1 MAGGVTRLLDGSD
14 DLQPF
19 KAYFEA
25 LLKSAAF
32 QASPRRCELL
42 RYLVDVS
49 ISGQGSKLS
58 EYAIALD
65 VFRKPESF
73 DQRID
78 STVRSEVSRLRK
90 TVSSYYAGAGA
101 QDPWRIVFPARGY
114 VPEVSRVVP
123 EISTVEQEQDSP
135 SSEQASSPRQIPS
148 RAVGLASI
156 ALVVAVAVVAIF
168 IRFRPHGIFENSRPE
183 NLSAATEA
191 HHAAAPNP
199 AARALYLKGQYY
211 WEHRTE
217 GSLNE
222 AVDAYTQAIVADS
235 EYAEAYAGLA
245 ASYDLMPEYAS
256 MPQKDAF
263 SRAIAAA
270 NKAISLDRSISIAH
284 RALAFGLFW
293 SQTDI
298 PRAFSEFQ
306 EAVRLAPN
314 DAEAHHWY
322 ATALNAVSRLPEAQ
336 KEIDIAQQLSPAS
349 RSILV
354 DNAWIRFVAGDPQA
368 VAKLRE
374 LEAAEPD
381 FRSPPEFLARIAL
394 ARGEYADYIEQLRR
408 IAAIS
413 KNPADLEFSESARK
427 GWDDGGSVGML
438 RAMKAIQERAY
449 VRNQSD
455 GYDLARTCA
464 LLGEKQQAVKYLE
477 AAFAAKDMFLPDAL
491 RADWAPQLNGYPP
504 FENFRA
510 QIRSRFGISRT

>member
-1 MAGGVTRLLDGSD
+1 MAGGSARLLDRSE

-19 KAYFEA
+19 EDYFEA
-25 LLKSAAF
+25 LLKSPTF
-32 QASPRRCELL
+32 QPSPRRCELL

-90 TVSSYYAGAGA
+90 TVSSYYEGPGAD
-101 QDPWRIVFPARGY
+101 DPWRIVFPVRGY
-114 VPEVSRVVP
+114 VPGIYRVVP
-123 EISTVEQEQDSP
+123 EVSPIEAKQNLSSTEPVTSVLHT
-135 SSEQASSPRQIPS
+135 PRGAI
-148 RAVGLASI
+148 GLASI
-156 ALVVAVAVVAIF
+156 VLVLVAAVAAIF
-168 IRFRPHGIFENSRPE
+168 IYSRPHGISVSSQPASPNDV
-183 NLSAATEA
+183 AEA
-191 HHAAAPNP
+191 HHGSTASP
-199 AARALYLKGQYY
+199 AAREFYLKGQYY

-217 GSLNE
+217 GSLKE

-235 EYAEAYAGLA
+235 NYAEAYAGLA

-256 MPQKDAF
+256 MPQEEAF

-270 NKAISLDRSISIAH
+270 NKAISLDPSISIAH
-284 RALAFGLFW
+284 RALGFGLFW

-322 ATALNAVSRLPEAQ
+322 ATALNGVDRIAEARN
-336 KEIDIAQQLSPAS
+336 EIDVAQQLSPAS

-354 DNAWIRFVAGDPQA
+354 DNAWIRFCAGDSQA
-368 VAKLRE
+368 VPKLRE
-374 LEAAEPD
+374 LETAEPD

-394 ARGEYADYIEQLRR
+394 TRGKYADYIEQLRR

-413 KNPADLEFSESARK
+413 KSPADREFSEMARK
-427 GWDDGGSVGML
+427 GWENGGRVGML
-438 RAMKAIQERAY
+438 RAMKAIQERAF

-477 AAFAAKDMFLPDAL
+477 AAVAAKDMFLLDVL
-491 RADWAPQLNGYPP
+491 RDDWARPLNGFPP
-504 FENFRA
+504 FENSRA
-510 QIRSRFGISRT
+510 QIRSQFGISRT